1 MSILLSEKEAWDRFI
16 LIVKP
21 EQSGKTFVMI
31 KKINEFLEEDMK
43 SKEITVNFIMSDN
56 NLLLTKQTK
65 ERVKKDLNMY
75 CLPNID
81 EPYIEFSSSSKKN
94 NKHIVRDEIEE
105 GCRNVICCTNG
116 KRVEDIEWIIKK
128 LNMRSNDDYNF
139 KIWMDEVDKF
149 ETYIQTIF
157 IPLTQKNKNIDV
169 YMLTATP
176 QRLFNKFGE
185 VRTMALENTTL
196 PTYHGWNDNNIIIME
211 YEGEDSVEFARKIAN
226 EMKHNNQLVP
236 GSKGYV
242 PSSTKKESHYNMR
255 DMFLVKGVAVFV
267 VNGDGIELTLPNEN
281 KTIDVIPKKNKELCK
296 HILEL
301 YEKHNVS
308 RWPCIITGALCIGR
322 GISIQTPDFMFSFG
336 ILSNCSKKSEV
347 SQNAGR
353 LKGNM
358 KDWKGYSPPT
368 VYTTQKFNKIA
379 DQYEKQSREIAKLAF
394 TKSDYTNTV
403 IITKSEMKNIETD
416 KIWDLITDE
425 FDNLDDANEML
436 KENGCRCK
444 FKFKRD
450 NNNFIKSTTTEKA
463 KVLKYQEV
471 KETIKGWSKT
481 SAFDTNKNKNKK
493 IHSRMIISYKDLTD
507 INSVVY
513 IIRIIKKKD

>member
-1 MSILLSEKEAWDRFI
+1 MSTFLSEKEAWDRFI

-31 KKINEFLEEDMK
+31 QKINEFLQEDMK
-43 SKEITVNFIMSDN
+43 SEEITVNFIMSDN

-65 ERVKKDLNMY
+65 ERVEKDVNME
-75 CLPNID
+75 CLPDID
-81 EPYIEFSSSSKKN
+81 EPYIEFSYSSDKN
-94 NKHIVRDEIEE
+94 NKSKVREAIED

-116 KRVEDIEWIIKK
+116 RRVKDIKDIIER
-128 LNMRSNDDYNF
+128 LNKNNRENYNF

-149 ETYIQTIF
+149 ESYIQKIF
-157 IPLTQKNKNIDV
+157 IPLAQENDNINV

-196 PTYHGWNDNNIIIME
+196 PTYHGWRDNNIIIME
-211 YEGEDSVEFARKIAN
+211 SEGEDSVGFARKIAN
-226 EMKHNNQLVP
+226 EMKHNNQLLP
-236 GSKGYV
+236 GTKGYV
-242 PSSTKKESHYNMR
+242 PSSTKKETHYNMR

-281 KTIDVIPKKNKELCK
+281 KTTDIIRKKKKELSQ

-322 GISIQTPDFMFSFG
+322 GITIQTPDFMFSFG
-336 ILSNCSKKSEV
+336 ILSNCSKKSEA

-379 DQYEKQSREIAKLAF
+379 DEYEKQSREIAKLAF
-394 TKSDYTNTV
+394 SKSDDSKTA

-425 FDNLDDANEML
+425 FDNLHDANEML

-444 FKFKRD
+444 YKFKMD
-450 NNNFIKSTTTEKA
+450 NGFIKSTTTEKA
-463 KVLKYQEV
+463 KVLKYQDV

-507 INSVVY
+507 KNSVVF
-513 IIRIIKKKD
+513 IVRIIKKKD